1 MHLRLSIAL
10 VALVGIVSQDL
21 AAAGAETV
29 NDERIEQE
37 LTGKGGALLKQNRG
51 YSLSNLV
58 SQLTRRQCAL
68 QLPACTTGRLDTV
81 AQCERARESVV
92 VLGGLYKC
100 KKCTDWHSAT
110 ASGFAVAEPD
120 IFLTNYHVVDDDK
133 ASILVARSRG
143 GKVAAVTEVLAANRT
158 ADFALVRIP
167 GLKLP
172 PLPLRAGAPAGTPIS
187 VVSHPNHRFFS
198 FTAGH
203 VSRYYVQNRGEHMP
217 RAEWMQ
223 VTAEFAKGSSGA
235 PVLDECGNAVG
246 MVASTQAVYYN
257 EKDALSAQMVFR
269 DCVPMHAVLNAVK
282 PAAP

>member
-1 MHLRLSIAL
+1 MNLRLTVLILMLHA
-10 VALVGIVSQDL
+10 VAVPD
-21 AAAGAETV
+21 AAHAAAETV
-29 NDERIEQE
+29 NDARIEQE
-37 LTGKGGALLKQNRG
+37 LCGKGAALLKQNRA
-51 YSLSNLV
+51 YALSNLV
-58 SQLTRRQCAL
+58 AQLTRRQCSL
-68 QLPACTTGRLDTV
+68 NLPACDTNRLDTV
-81 AQCERARESVV
+81 AQCDRARESVV
-92 VLGGLYKC
+92 ALGGLYKC
-100 KKCTDWHSAT
+100 KKCTDWHVAT

-120 IFLTNYHVVDDDK
+120 VFLTNYHVVEDDK
-133 ASILVARSRG
+133 AAILVARSLG

-167 GLKLP
+167 GLKLR

-269 DCVPMHAVLNAVK
+269 DCVPVHAVLNAVK
-282 PAAP
+282 PATP